1 MRARRAIALT
11 VAGLAG
17 PATAGVAAAPAAAA
31 RDALAPTARVAH
43 VAHVVVATAVRTAP
57 GSGRA
62 AGRVGTT
69 APWGG
74 GPVRLLVLA
83 SATDDAGVRWLR
95 VRLPERPNDR
105 AGWIREDHVRLG
117 TTRWRLVVSVRR
129 RTLEARHDGRLVRRV
144 RVVVGTAATPTPTGL
159 FAVSERIR
167 QSPGSELGTWA
178 LHLTAHSDVLDDYG
192 GGPGRVAIHGRAGAL
207 LRDPL
212 GTARSHG
219 CVRIDDA
226 AVRWLATRAR
236 EGTPVDVRR

>member
-1 MRARRAIALT
+1 MI
-11 VAGLAG
+11 
-17 PATAGVAAAPAAAA
+17 APAAAA
-31 RDALAPTARVAH
+31 SSAGADAADPLAPTARAAH
-43 VAHVVVATAVRTAP
+43 VAHVVVATAVRSAP
-57 GSGRA
+57 GGGRPR
-62 AGRVGTT
+62 GRVGTT

-83 SATDDAGVRWLR
+83 SAADDRGVRWLR

-105 AGWIREDHVRLG
+105 DGWIREHHVRLG
-117 TTRWRLVVSVRR
+117 VTRWRLVVAVRR
-129 RTLEARHDGRLVRRV
+129 RTLEARHDGRVVRRF
-144 RVVVGTAATPTPTGL
+144 RVVVGAPGTPTPTGR
-159 FAVSERIR
+159 FAVAERIR
-167 QSPGSELGTWA
+167 QSSGSELGSWA

-219 CVRIDDA
+219 CVRMDDA
-226 AVRWLATRAR
+226 AVRWLAARAR